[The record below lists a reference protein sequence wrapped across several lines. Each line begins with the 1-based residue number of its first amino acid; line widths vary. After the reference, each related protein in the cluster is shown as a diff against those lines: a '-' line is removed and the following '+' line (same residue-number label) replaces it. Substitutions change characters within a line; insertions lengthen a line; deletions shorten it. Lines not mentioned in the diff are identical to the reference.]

1 MALRDEYT
9 FRIADVTVCLQTDQ
23 VLAEEDIFRPFVTQS
38 EDVDFRAVFRQ
49 VDQLPTIPEKILYE
63 DLCYRVHPDGK
74 GGFLRSFFDAPS
86 DMTPYAVAAYDHP
99 GGSIRVEYLPKGAHC
114 VSEIRNSFFHLGLE
128 ALLMER
134 NRLCLHA
141 ACVDTAMGGILLS
154 GPSGIGKST
163 QADLWCRHRGARQI
177 NGDLPIL
184 QKTKTGWQAWGS
196 PYAGSSR
203 CYLNEC
209 CSIRTIVILRQAP
222 ENRLRRLSPSEAF
235 RAVWSGVTVNSW
247 DPRFTE
253 RACDLALELISQ
265 IPVYELACTPDIRAV
280 ELLEQGI

>member
-1 MALRDEYT
+1 MAPQFEYT
-9 FRIADVTVCLQTDQ
+9 YETAGVVITMLTDRE
-23 VLAEEDIFRPFVTQS
+23 LAEEENFLPFAAQKK
-38 EDVDFRAVFRQ
+38 EADYRAVFRK
-49 VDQLPTIPEKILYE
+49 VDQLPPIPEKILYE

-74 GGFLRSFFDAPS
+74 GGFLRTFFDAPK
-86 DMTPYAVAAYDHP
+86 DMTPYAVAAYHP
-99 GGSIRVEYLPKGAHC
+99 GGEIQVDYIEKGAHC

-128 ALLMER
+128 ALLIHQ

-141 ACVDTAMGGILLS
+141 ACVDTAMGGILFS
-154 GPSGIGKST
+154 GPSGIGKTT
-163 QADLWCRHRGARQI
+163 QAELWCRHRGARQI

-203 CYLNEC
+203 CHLNEC
-209 CSIRTIVILRQAP
+209 CNVRTIVILRQAP
-222 ENRLRRLSPSEAF
+222 ENRLRRLNPSEAF